1 MKPLTRFITTLG
13 LSSVLL
19 VIAPTTIQAQLV
31 KPVLPKTPPDIVL
44 KVERQSGTCP
54 KTIGIWT
61 AFRYYEGGGEHTVI
75 ADTWSIAGRV
85 QLISSGKKSVEYK
98 APLNTYF
105 ASCIAQAKAG
115 EDYPYWFRFG
125 NSSVSFR
132 VELPPD
138 TPANPS
144 IITAKSIL
152 GARPYVRWAIAD

>member
-1 MKPLTRFITTLG
+1 MKPLTQFITTLV
-13 LSSVLL
+13 LSSALL
-19 VIAPTTIQAQLV
+19 VMAATIQAQSA
-31 KPVLPKTPPDIVL
+31 KPVLPTTPPDIVL

-75 ADTWSIAGRV
+75 ADTWVIADRA
-85 QLISSGKKSVEYK
+85 QLISLGKKLVEYK
-98 APLNTYF
+98 APLKTYL
-105 ASCIAQAKAG
+105 ASCVGQAKAE
-115 EDYPYWFRFG
+115 EDYPYRFRFS
-125 NSSVSFR
+125 NSNVSFR

-144 IITAKSIL
+144 EFTARSIL